1 MLPEQVEPRL
11 RGRFGRPYQWVE
23 ECESTQE
30 LARPLPEGGVVAC
43 DRQLHGRGRR
53 GRTWQAEAGTGL
65 LFSLALEPRTPP
77 QGLASFSL
85 VAAEAVAEACHERA
99 AVRWPNDVML
109 DGRKL
114 AGVLPEL
121 RDGKLVLGVGVN
133 AGMSEAQLPSHAR
146 VPATSLQIA
155 TGGPVDR
162 VQLLVALLAG
172 LERRY
177 DAFERDGFTG
187 LQRDELRGR
196 HVTLVGTANG
206 ISEGVDDD
214 GRLLLDGRAY
224 SSAEVE
230 RVELG

>member
-11 RGRFGRPYQWVE
+11 RGRFGRPYLWAA

-30 LARPLPEGGVVAC
+30 LARPLSEGGVAAC
-43 DRQLHGRGRR
+43 DRQLQGRGRR
-53 GRTWQAEAGTGL
+53 GRSWRAEAGAGL

-77 QGLASFSL
+77 QRLAAFSL
-85 VAAEAVAEACHERA
+85 VAAEAVAEACHDRA
-99 AVRWPNDVML
+99 LVRWPNDVVL

-133 AGMSEAQLPSHAR
+133 VNMSESQLPTDTR

-155 TGGPVDR
+155 TCAPVDR
-162 VQLLVALLAG
+162 VELLVALLAR

-177 DAFERDGFTG
+177 DAFERDGFAG
-187 LQRDELRGR
+187 LDRDELRGR
-196 HVTLVGTANG
+196 HVTLVGAGSG
-206 ISEGVDDD
+206 ISEGVDGD
-214 GRLLLDGRAY
+214 GRLLLGGRAY

-230 RVELG
+230 RVELP

>member
-11 RGRFGRPYQWVE
+11 RGRFGRPYLWAE

-30 LARPLPEGGVVAC
+30 LARPLPEGGVAAC
-43 DRQLHGRGRR
+43 DRQLQGRGRR
-53 GRTWQAEAGTGL
+53 GRSWHAEAGTGL

-77 QGLASFSL
+77 QRLAGFSL
-85 VAAEAVAEACHERA
+85 VAAEAVAGACHDRA
-99 AVRWPNDVML
+99 LVRWPNDVVL

-133 AGMSEAQLPSHAR
+133 VNMSESQLPADTR

-155 TGGPVDR
+155 TGAQADR
-162 VQLLVALLAG
+162 VELLVALLAA
-172 LERRY
+172 LEVRY

-187 LQRDELRGR
+187 LERDELRGR
-196 HVTLVGTANG
+196 HVTLVGAG
-206 ISEGVDDD
+206 SGVSEGVDDD

-230 RVELG
+230 RVELP